1 MTEALYGCRCWDP
14 SGNLTLDITDR
25 ITRIIYTG
33 TIAFPID
40 APTRWPNGTLV
51 DIRGSVTV
59 ESEEFLKGT
68 PFVSAKNFNFCIGD
82 VGNCNGFLSMPTRI
96 YYEMTSPTTMLV
108 GFVAFSPGWRQND
121 IRWDYPCLD
130 IDVMVGVY

>member
-1 MTEALYGCRCWDP
+1 MRLEQINLINKEIERFNKVLERWREYNDLLEMYQSRPNYMAYVP
-14 SGNLTLDITDR
+14 SPFFCCP
-25 ITRIIYTG
+25 
-33 TIAFPID
+33 TI
-40 APTRWPNGTLV
+40 
-51 DIRGSVTV
+51 
-59 ESEEFLKGT
+59 EFLKGT

-121 IRWDYPCLD
+121 IRRDYPCLD